1 MAALLLAQILP
12 VFSVVAPCLPG
23 AALRDLCRDPR
34 GQDTS
39 RAALIARWNGVV
51 AVPWTTS
58 VRTGSLPRRAESS
71 SYSATVYSRAANRG
85 TSSIDSTAA
94 PAAAIVRP
102 RNLR

>member
-71 SYSATVYSRAANRG
+71 SYSATVY
-85 TSSIDSTAA
+85 
-94 PAAAIVRP
+94 RP
-102 RNLR
+102 RSELRYFIHRFHCGACRGDRPSA